1 MAHASIGVAPAAEIV
16 YRVLLRRPRW
26 RDSDLAAQ
34 LAWPVDEV
42 RAAIDELRGEGLL
55 AQSGDDVLAVRA
67 VEPRLAL
74 RAMTARRLDG
84 QPAGQLPSAIT
95 VERFIALH
103 EAAGERFRAEPGGSM
118 DEVSARAERLAAG
131 VEEELILLVPGYA
144 PGAYE
149 FTGQVAGDVLR
160 RGGSVR
166 AVWAAS
172 FLADPAVVGHA
183 RWLGARW
190 AVPRAVARVPVRAMI
205 MDREAA
211 VLVDETGGVRWLLVG
226 AALAAVLDL
235 ADQLWEQGTEVR
247 ASTAALPDPSP
258 LPRNAVVL
266 RLLADGL
273 TDDAVARRI
282 GVSVRTVRN
291 DVASVMLSL
300 GARSR
305 FQAGVRAARL
315 GLP

>member
-1 MAHASIGVAPAAEIV
+1 MAHASIGVAAAAEIL
-16 YRVLLRRPRW
+16 YRTLLRRPRW
-26 RDSDLAAQ
+26 RDGELAAE
-34 LAWPVDEV
+34 LGWPVAQV
-42 RAAIDELRGEGLL
+42 RAAVDELRAEGLL
-55 AQSGDDVLAVRA
+55 AGSADDVLAVRA

-84 QPAGQLPSAIT
+84 QPGGPLPSAIA

-103 EAAGERFRAEPGGSM
+103 EAAGERFRAERGGSA
-118 DEVSARAERLAAG
+118 DEASALAERLAAG
-131 VEEELILLVPGYA
+131 VERELILLVPRYS

-160 RGGSVR
+160 RGGTVR
-166 AVWAAS
+166 AVWGAD
-172 FLADPAVVGHA
+172 FVADPAVVKHA

-205 MDREAA
+205 MDREAT
-211 VLVDETGGVRWLLVG
+211 VLVDEAGGVRWLLTG
-226 AALAAVLDL
+226 AALVAVLDL
-235 ADQLWEQGTEVR
+235 ADQLWEHGAEVR
-247 ASTAALPDPSP
+247 AGAAVLPEESP
-258 LPRNAVVL
+258 LPRNALVL

-291 DVASVMLSL
+291 DVASVMVSL